1 MDIKTINEKGET
13 LDDVLNLIKDSIK
26 KNTGNIKNKNS
37 SINSILS
44 DPNKYILNKNKFNK
58 NNKQTLNSLKEK
70 YNTDSNTDRN
80 TERNTELNIDIK
92 EFNLED
98 ECLKN
103 GDDIHDTYILPCKL
117 KLELKKTI
125 NFVCNQNIEQYK
137 NTNYLKQ
144 EVKKHIINVLPK
156 FNFSKEEIK
165 TLFYSGINKILEK
178 KTLRYIE
185 LLIIFKNDK
194 LLSNI
199 INKYINDLI
208 TNYRYTEFE
217 AINSAFKFL
226 NTLVLGSETFEKIE
240 QYYSYK

>member
-44 DPNKYILNKNKFNK
+44 DPNKYILNKPNNENKNKFNK

-70 YNTDSNTDRN
+70 YNTD
-80 TERNTELNIDIK
+80 RNTELKEIK

-98 ECLKN
+98 ECVKN

>member
-70 YNTDSNTDRN
+70 YNTDRNTDRN
-80 TERNTELNIDIK
+80 TERNTELK

-98 ECLKN
+98 ECVKN

-144 EVKKHIINVLPK
+144 EVKKH
-156 FNFSKEEIK
+156 
-165 TLFYSGINKILEK
+165 
-178 KTLRYIE
+178 
-185 LLIIFKNDK
+185 
-194 LLSNI
+194 
-199 INKYINDLI
+199 
-208 TNYRYTEFE
+208 
-217 AINSAFKFL
+217 
-226 NTLVLGSETFEKIE
+226 
-240 QYYSYK
+240 